1 VAALHREPTVRLPYK
16 IYFCIRFFYKTFKDS
31 TVISNLAIAFLN
43 AVVWGLIMALIA
55 LGLNMIFGLLHII
68 NMAHGALFMLG
79 AVVAWYLIE
88 LTGSFWIALVIAH
101 ICVGVVGILIERGLL
116 RTIEDK
122 PITTI
127 ICTFG
132 VMLALQQLVLMIF
145 GGSPRRITLPV
156 AYRFP
161 IFDLQYPLMRIVIA
175 LVSIGVMIGLW
186 IFLRKTKYGLWMRAV
201 VQDREMAV
209 GLGIPVNKV
218 YMWTFVLGSAL
229 AAFSGVLAAPIV
241 SVEFMMG
248 REVLIMAFIIVIV
261 GGMGNLEGSVIAAI
275 MISMIQGIG
284 ALFVPPAIATVFAL
298 AFMIIVLLIKP
309 QGLFG
314 D

>member
-1 VAALHREPTVRLPYK
+1 M
-16 IYFCIRFFYKTFKDS
+16 
-31 TVISNLAIAFLN
+31 ISNLAIAILN
-43 AVVWGLIMALIA
+43 GIVWGLIMALIA

-68 NMAHGALFMLG
+68 NMAHGALYMLG

-88 LTGSFWIALVIAH
+88 LTGNFWIALVVAPL
-101 ICVGVVGILIERGLL
+101 CVGVIGILMEKGLL
-116 RTIEDK
+116 RRIEDK

-145 GGSPRRITLPV
+145 GGSPRRITAPIP
-156 AYRFP
+156 YRFP
-161 IFDLQYPLMRIVIA
+161 LFQLQYPLMRVVIA
-175 LVSIGVMIGLW
+175 AISALMMAGLW
-186 IFLRKTKYGLWMRAV
+186 FFLRKTKYGLWMRAV

-209 GLGIPVNKV
+209 ALGIPVNKV
-218 YMWTFVLGSAL
+218 YMWTFVLGSVL

-275 MISMIQGIG
+275 MISLIQGIG
-284 ALFVPPAIATVFAL
+284 SLFVAPSIATVFAL
-298 AFMIIVLLIKP
+298 AVMIIVLLIRP

-314 D
+314 E

>member
-1 VAALHREPTVRLPYK
+1 
-16 IYFCIRFFYKTFKDS
+16 
-31 TVISNLAIAFLN
+31 VISNLSIAFLN
-43 AVVWGLIMALIA
+43 AVVWGMIMALIA

-68 NMAHGALFMLG
+68 NMAHGALYMLG

-88 LTGSFWIALVIAH
+88 LTGNFWIALVVAPL
-101 ICVGVVGILIERGLL
+101 CVGIVGIAMERGLL
-116 RTIEDK
+116 RKIEDK

-132 VMLALQQLVLMIF
+132 IMLVIQQLVLMIF
-145 GGSPRRITLPV
+145 GGSPRRIAAPIP
-156 AYRFP
+156 YRFP
-161 IFDLQYPLMRIVIA
+161 LFQLEYPLMRIVIA
-175 LVSIGVMIGLW
+175 FISILVMVGLW
-186 IFLRKTKYGLWMRAV
+186 FFLRKTKYGLWMRAV
-201 VQDREMAV
+201 VQDREMAIA
-209 GLGIPVNKV
+209 LGIPVNKV

-284 ALFVPPAIATVFAL
+284 ALYVPPAIATVFAL
-298 AFMIIVLLIKP
+298 AFMIIVLLFRP

-314 D
+314 E

>member
-1 VAALHREPTVRLPYK
+1 MLSQLTVAV
-16 IYFCIRFFYKTFKDS
+16 
-31 TVISNLAIAFLN
+31 LN
-43 AVVWGLIMALIA
+43 GIVWGLIMALIA

-68 NMAHGALFMLG
+68 NMAHGALYMLG

-88 LTGSFWIALVIAH
+88 YIGSFWIALIIAPL
-101 ICVGVVGILIERGLL
+101 CVGFIGLIIERGLI

-132 VMLALQQLVLMIF
+132 IMLVIQHLVLIIF
-145 GGSPRRITLPV
+145 GGSPRRISPPI
-156 AYRFP
+156 AYRFT
-161 IFDLQYPLMRIVIA
+161 IFDLQYPSIRIVIA
-175 LVSIGVMIGLW
+175 LISIAMMIGLW

-229 AAFSGVLAAPIV
+229 AAFSGILAAPIV

-248 REVLIMAFIIVIV
+248 REVLILAFIIVIV
-261 GGMGNLEGSVIAAI
+261 GGMGNLEGSVLAAI
-275 MISMIQGIG
+275 MISLIQGVG
-284 ALFVPPAIATVFAL
+284 ALFVPPSIATVFAL
-298 AFMIIVLLIKP
+298 AFMIIVLLLRP

-314 D
+314 E

>member
-1 VAALHREPTVRLPYK
+1 M
-16 IYFCIRFFYKTFKDS
+16 
-31 TVISNLAIAFLN
+31 ISNLAVAILN
-43 AVVWGLIMALIA
+43 AVVWGMIMALIA

-88 LTGSFWIALVIAH
+88 LTGSFWIALVIAP

-132 VMLALQQLVLMIF
+132 VMLAVQQLVLMIF

-175 LVSIGVMIGLW
+175 LLSIGVMIGLW

>member
-1 VAALHREPTVRLPYK
+1 M
-16 IYFCIRFFYKTFKDS
+16 
-31 TVISNLAIAFLN
+31 ISNLSIAFLN
-43 AVVWGLIMALIA
+43 AVVWGMIMALIA

-68 NMAHGALFMLG
+68 NMAHGALYMLG

-88 LTGSFWIALVIAH
+88 LTGNFWIALVIAPL
-101 ICVGVVGILIERGLL
+101 CVGGIGILMEKGLL
-116 RTIEDK
+116 RRIEDK

-132 VMLALQQLVLMIF
+132 IMLALQQLVLMIF
-145 GGSPRRITLPV
+145 GGSPRRIAAPIP
-156 AYRFP
+156 YRFP
-161 IFDLQYPLMRIVIA
+161 LFQLQYPLMRVVIA
-175 LVSIGVMIGLW
+175 FISILVMAGLW
-186 IFLRKTKYGLWMRAV
+186 FFLRKTKYGLWMRAV

-209 GLGIPVNKV
+209 ALGIPVNKV

-275 MISMIQGIG
+275 MISLIQGIG
-284 ALFVPPAIATVFAL
+284 SLFVAPSIATVFAL
-298 AFMIIVLLIKP
+298 AFMIIVLLIRP

-314 D
+314 E

>member
-1 VAALHREPTVRLPYK
+1 M
-16 IYFCIRFFYKTFKDS
+16 
-31 TVISNLAIAFLN
+31 ISNLAVAILN
-43 AVVWGLIMALIA
+43 GIVWGMIMALIA

-68 NMAHGALFMLG
+68 NMAHGALYMLG

-88 LTGSFWIALVIAH
+88 LTGNFWMALAIAPL
-101 ICVGVVGILIERGLL
+101 CVGVIGILMERGLL

-122 PITTI
+122 PIITI

-132 VMLALQQLVLMIF
+132 LMLALQQLVLMIF
-145 GGSPRRITLPV
+145 GGSPRRISPPV
-156 AYRFP
+156 AYSFP
-161 IFDLQYPLMRIVIA
+161 LFELKYPLMRIVIA
-175 LVSIGVMIGLW
+175 LISMALMIGLW

-209 GLGIPVNKV
+209 ALGIPVKKV

-261 GGMGNLEGSVIAAI
+261 GGMGNLEGSVLAAI
-275 MISMIQGIG
+275 MISLIQGVG
-284 ALFVPPAIATVFAL
+284 SLFVPPSIATVFAL
-298 AFMIIVLLIKP
+298 AFMIIVLLLRP

-314 D
+314 E

>member
-1 VAALHREPTVRLPYK
+1 
-16 IYFCIRFFYKTFKDS
+16 
-31 TVISNLAIAFLN
+31 VISNLSVAFLN
-43 AVVWGLIMALIA
+43 AVVWGMIMALIA

-68 NMAHGALFMLG
+68 NMAHGALYMLG
-79 AVVAWYLIE
+79 AVAAWYLIE
-88 LTGSFWIALVIAH
+88 LTGSFWIGLIVGPL
-101 ICVGVVGILIERGLL
+101 CVGVIGILMERGLL

-132 VMLALQQLVLMIF
+132 IMLAIQQLVLMIF
-145 GGSPRRITLPV
+145 GGSPRRIAAPIP
-156 AYRFP
+156 YRFP
-161 IFDLQYPLMRIVIA
+161 LFQLQYPLMRIVIA
-175 LVSIGVMIGLW
+175 AISALVMAGLW
-186 IFLRKTKYGLWMRAV
+186 YFLRKTKYGLWMRAV

-218 YMWTFVLGSAL
+218 YMWTFVLGSVL

-275 MISMIQGIG
+275 LISLIQGIG
-284 ALFVPPAIATVFAL
+284 ALFVAPAIATVFAL
-298 AFMIIVLLIKP
+298 AFMIIVLLIRP

-314 D
+314 E

>member
-1 VAALHREPTVRLPYK
+1 
-16 IYFCIRFFYKTFKDS
+16 
-31 TVISNLAIAFLN
+31 VISNLAIAVLN
-43 AVVWGLIMALIA
+43 AVVWGMIMALIA

-68 NMAHGALFMLG
+68 NMAHGALYMLG

-88 LTGSFWIALVIAH
+88 VTGNFWIALVVAPL
-101 ICVGVVGILIERGLL
+101 CVGIVGIAMERGLL
-116 RTIEDK
+116 RKIEDK

-132 VMLALQQLVLMIF
+132 IMLALQQLVLMIF
-145 GGSPRRITLPV
+145 GGSPRRIAAPIP
-156 AYRFP
+156 YRFP
-161 IFDLQYPLMRIVIA
+161 LFQLQYPLMRVVIA
-175 LVSIGVMIGLW
+175 AISALMMAGLW
-186 IFLRKTKYGLWMRAV
+186 FFLRKTKYGLWMRAV

-209 GLGIPVNKV
+209 ALGIPVNKV
-218 YMWTFVLGSAL
+218 YMWTFVLGSVL

-275 MISMIQGIG
+275 MISLIQGIG
-284 ALFVPPAIATVFAL
+284 SLFVAPSIATVFAL
-298 AFMIIVLLIKP
+298 AFMIIVLLIRP

-314 D
+314 E

>member
-1 VAALHREPTVRLPYK
+1 M
-16 IYFCIRFFYKTFKDS
+16 
-31 TVISNLAIAFLN
+31 ISNLAIALLN

-68 NMAHGALFMLG
+68 NMAHGALYMLG

-88 LTGSFWIALVIAH
+88 LTGNFWVALVIAPL
-101 ICVGVVGILIERGLL
+101 CVGFIGILMEKGLL
-116 RTIEDK
+116 RSIEDK

-132 VMLALQQLVLMIF
+132 VMLAIQQLVLMIF
-145 GGSPRRITLPV
+145 GGSPRRIAAPIP
-156 AYRFP
+156 YRFP
-161 IFDLQYPLMRIVIA
+161 LFQLEYPLMRIVIA
-175 LVSIGVMIGLW
+175 FISILVMAGLW
-186 IFLRKTKYGLWMRAV
+186 FFLRKTKYGLWMRAV

-209 GLGIPVNKV
+209 ALGIPVNKV
-218 YMWTFVLGSAL
+218 YMWTFVLGSVL

-275 MISMIQGIG
+275 MISLIQGIG
-284 ALFVPPAIATVFAL
+284 ALFFTPSIATVFAL
-298 AFMIIVLLIKP
+298 AFMIIVLLIRP

-314 D
+314 E

>member
-1 VAALHREPTVRLPYK
+1 
-16 IYFCIRFFYKTFKDS
+16 
-31 TVISNLAIAFLN
+31 VISNLSVAILN
-43 AVVWGLIMALIA
+43 AVVWGMIMALIA

-68 NMAHGALFMLG
+68 NMAHGALYMLG

-88 LTGSFWIALVIAH
+88 LTGSFWIALVVAPL
-101 ICVGVVGILIERGLL
+101 CVGVIGILMEKGLL

-132 VMLALQQLVLMIF
+132 LMLAIQQLVLMIF
-145 GGSPRRITLPV
+145 GGSPRRIAAPIP
-156 AYRFP
+156 YRFP
-161 IFDLQYPLMRIVIA
+161 LFQLQYPLMRVIVAIISI
-175 LVSIGVMIGLW
+175 LVMAGLW
-186 IFLRKTKYGLWMRAV
+186 FFLNKTKYGLWMRAV
-201 VQDREMAV
+201 VQDREMAIA
-209 GLGIPVNKV
+209 LGIPVDKV

-241 SVEFMMG
+241 SVDFMMG

-261 GGMGNLEGSVIAAI
+261 GGMGNLEGSVIAAV
-275 MISMIQGIG
+275 MISLIQGIG
-284 ALFVPPAIATVFAL
+284 ALFVPPSIATVFAL
-298 AFMIIVLLIKP
+298 AFMIIVLLIRP

>member
-1 VAALHREPTVRLPYK
+1 VFSQLTVAV
-16 IYFCIRFFYKTFKDS
+16 
-31 TVISNLAIAFLN
+31 LN
-43 AVVWGLIMALIA
+43 GIVWGLIMALIA

-68 NMAHGALFMLG
+68 NMAHGALYMLG

-88 LTGSFWIALVIAH
+88 YIGSFWIALIIAPL
-101 ICVGVVGILIERGLL
+101 CVGFIGLIIERGLI

-132 VMLALQQLVLMIF
+132 IMLVIQHLVLIIF
-145 GGSPRRITLPV
+145 GGSPRRISPPIT
-156 AYRFP
+156 YRFP
-161 IFDLQYPLMRIVIA
+161 IFDLQYPSIRIVIA
-175 LVSIGVMIGLW
+175 LISIAMMIALW

-229 AAFSGVLAAPIV
+229 AAFSGILAAPIV

-261 GGMGNLEGSVIAAI
+261 GGMGNLEGSVLAAI
-275 MISMIQGIG
+275 MISLIQGVG
-284 ALFVPPAIATVFAL
+284 ALFVPPSIATVFAL
-298 AFMIIVLLIKP
+298 AFMIIVLLLRP

-314 D
+314 E

>member
-1 VAALHREPTVRLPYK
+1 
-16 IYFCIRFFYKTFKDS
+16 
-31 TVISNLAIAFLN
+31 VISNLSIAFLN
-43 AVVWGLIMALIA
+43 AVVWGMIMALIA

-68 NMAHGALFMLG
+68 NMAHGALYMLG

-88 LTGSFWIALVIAH
+88 LTGNFWIALVIAPL
-101 ICVGVVGILIERGLL
+101 CVGGIGILMEKGLL
-116 RTIEDK
+116 RRIEDK

-132 VMLALQQLVLMIF
+132 IMLALQQLVLMIF
-145 GGSPRRITLPV
+145 GGSPRRIAAPIP
-156 AYRFP
+156 YRFP
-161 IFDLQYPLMRIVIA
+161 LFQLQYPLMRVVIA
-175 LVSIGVMIGLW
+175 FISILVMAGLW
-186 IFLRKTKYGLWMRAV
+186 FFLRKTKYGLWMRAV

-209 GLGIPVNKV
+209 ALGIPVNKV

-275 MISMIQGIG
+275 MISLIQGIG
-284 ALFVPPAIATVFAL
+284 SLFVAPSIATVFAL
-298 AFMIIVLLIKP
+298 AFMIIVLLIRP

-314 D
+314 E

>member
-1 VAALHREPTVRLPYK
+1 M
-16 IYFCIRFFYKTFKDS
+16 
-31 TVISNLAIAFLN
+31 ISNLSIAFLN

-68 NMAHGALFMLG
+68 NMAHGALYMLG

-88 LTGSFWIALVIAH
+88 LTGNFWIALVVAPL
-101 ICVGVVGILIERGLL
+101 CVGIVGIAMERGLL
-116 RTIEDK
+116 RKIEDK

-132 VMLALQQLVLMIF
+132 IMLVIQQLVLMIF
-145 GGSPRRITLPV
+145 GGSPRRIAAPIP
-156 AYRFP
+156 YRFP
-161 IFDLQYPLMRIVIA
+161 LFQLEYPLMRIVIA
-175 LVSIGVMIGLW
+175 FISILVMVGLW
-186 IFLRKTKYGLWMRAV
+186 FFLRKTKYGLWMRAV
-201 VQDREMAV
+201 VQDREMAIA
-209 GLGIPVNKV
+209 LGIPVNKV

-284 ALFVPPAIATVFAL
+284 ALYVPPAIATVFAL
-298 AFMIIVLLIKP
+298 AFMIIVLLFRP

-314 D
+314 E

>member
-1 VAALHREPTVRLPYK
+1 M
-16 IYFCIRFFYKTFKDS
+16 
-31 TVISNLAIAFLN
+31 ISNLSIAFLN
-43 AVVWGLIMALIA
+43 AVVWGMIMALIA

-68 NMAHGALFMLG
+68 NMAHGALYMLG

-88 LTGSFWIALVIAH
+88 LTGNFWIALVVAPL
-101 ICVGVVGILIERGLL
+101 CVGIVGIVMERGLL
-116 RTIEDK
+116 RKIEDK

-132 VMLALQQLVLMIF
+132 VMLVIQQLVLMIF
-145 GGSPRRITLPV
+145 GGSPRRIAAPIP
-156 AYRFP
+156 YRFP
-161 IFDLQYPLMRIVIA
+161 LFQLEYPLMRIVIA
-175 LVSIGVMIGLW
+175 FISILVMVGLW
-186 IFLRKTKYGLWMRAV
+186 FFLRKTKYGLWMRAV
-201 VQDREMAV
+201 VQDREMAIA
-209 GLGIPVNKV
+209 LGIPVNKV

-275 MISMIQGIG
+275 LISLIQGIG
-284 ALFVPPAIATVFAL
+284 ALFVAPSIATVFAL
-298 AFMIIVLLIKP
+298 AFMIIVLLIRP

-314 D
+314 E

>member
-1 VAALHREPTVRLPYK
+1 M
-16 IYFCIRFFYKTFKDS
+16 
-31 TVISNLAIAFLN
+31 ISNLSVAILN
-43 AVVWGLIMALIA
+43 GIVWGLIMALIA
-55 LGLNMIFGLLHII
+55 LGLNMICGLLHII
-68 NMAHGALFMLG
+68 NMAHGAFYMLG

-88 LTGSFWIALVIAH
+88 LTGNFWIALVIAPL
-101 ICVGVVGILIERGLL
+101 CVGLIGLIIERGLI

-132 VMLALQQLVLMIF
+132 VMLAVQELVLMIF
-145 GGSPRRITLPV
+145 GGSPRRIASPV
-156 AYRFP
+156 PYSVPLFE
-161 IFDLQYPLMRIVIA
+161 LQYPLMRIVIA
-175 LVSIGVMIGLW
+175 LISIAVMVALW
-186 IFLRKTKYGLWMRAV
+186 IFLNRFKYGLWMRAV

-209 GLGIPVNKV
+209 ALGIPVNKV

-275 MISMIQGIG
+275 IISLIQGVG
-284 ALFVPPAIATVFAL
+284 ALFVPPSIATVFAL
-298 AFMIIVLLIKP
+298 AFMILVLLIRP

-314 D
+314 E

>member
-1 VAALHREPTVRLPYK
+1 
-16 IYFCIRFFYKTFKDS
+16 
-31 TVISNLAIAFLN
+31 VISNLSVAILN
-43 AVVWGLIMALIA
+43 AVVWGMIMALIA

-68 NMAHGALFMLG
+68 NMAHGALYMLG

-88 LTGSFWIALVIAH
+88 LTGSFWIALVVAPL
-101 ICVGVVGILIERGLL
+101 CVGVIGILMEKGLL

-132 VMLALQQLVLMIF
+132 LMLAIQQLVLMIF
-145 GGSPRRITLPV
+145 GGSPRRIAAPIP
-156 AYRFP
+156 YRFP
-161 IFDLQYPLMRIVIA
+161 LFQLQYPLMRVIVAIISI
-175 LVSIGVMIGLW
+175 LVMAGLW
-186 IFLRKTKYGLWMRAV
+186 FFLNKTKYGLWMRAV
-201 VQDREMAV
+201 VQDREMAIA
-209 GLGIPVNKV
+209 LGIPVDKV

-241 SVEFMMG
+241 SVDFMMG

-275 MISMIQGIG
+275 MISLIQGIG
-284 ALFVPPAIATVFAL
+284 SLFVAPSIATVFAL
-298 AFMIIVLLIKP
+298 AFMIIVLLIRP

>member
-1 VAALHREPTVRLPYK
+1 M
-16 IYFCIRFFYKTFKDS
+16 
-31 TVISNLAIAFLN
+31 ISNLTIAILN

-88 LTGSFWIALVIAH
+88 LTGSFWIALVIAP

-132 VMLALQQLVLMIF
+132 VMLAVQQLVLMIF

>member
-1 VAALHREPTVRLPYK
+1 MFSQLTVAV
-16 IYFCIRFFYKTFKDS
+16 
-31 TVISNLAIAFLN
+31 LN
-43 AVVWGLIMALIA
+43 GIVWGLIMALIA

-68 NMAHGALFMLG
+68 NMAHGALYMLG

-88 LTGSFWIALVIAH
+88 YIGSFWIALIIAPL
-101 ICVGVVGILIERGLL
+101 CVGFIGLIIERGLI

-132 VMLALQQLVLMIF
+132 IMLVIQHLVLIIF
-145 GGSPRRITLPV
+145 GGSPRRISPPIT
-156 AYRFP
+156 YRFP
-161 IFDLQYPLMRIVIA
+161 IFDLQYPSIRIVIA
-175 LVSIGVMIGLW
+175 LISIAMMIALW

-229 AAFSGVLAAPIV
+229 AAFSGILAAPIV

-261 GGMGNLEGSVIAAI
+261 GGMGNLEGSVLAAI
-275 MISMIQGIG
+275 MISLIQGVG
-284 ALFVPPAIATVFAL
+284 ALFVPPSIATVFAL
-298 AFMIIVLLIKP
+298 AFMIIVLLLRP

-314 D
+314 E

>member
-1 VAALHREPTVRLPYK
+1 
-16 IYFCIRFFYKTFKDS
+16 
-31 TVISNLAIAFLN
+31 VISNLAIAVLN
-43 AVVWGLIMALIA
+43 AVVWGMIMALIA

-68 NMAHGALFMLG
+68 NMAHGALYMLG

-88 LTGSFWIALVIAH
+88 VTGNFWIALVVAPL
-101 ICVGVVGILIERGLL
+101 CVGIVGIAMERGLL
-116 RTIEDK
+116 RKIEDK

-132 VMLALQQLVLMIF
+132 IMLALQQLVLMIF
-145 GGSPRRITLPV
+145 GGSPRRIAAPIP
-156 AYRFP
+156 YRFP
-161 IFDLQYPLMRIVIA
+161 LFQLQYPLMRVVIA
-175 LVSIGVMIGLW
+175 AISALMMAGLW
-186 IFLRKTKYGLWMRAV
+186 FFLRKTKYGLWMRAV

-209 GLGIPVNKV
+209 ALGIPVNKV

-275 MISMIQGIG
+275 MISLIQGIG
-284 ALFVPPAIATVFAL
+284 SLFVAPSIATVFAL
-298 AFMIIVLLIKP
+298 AFMIIVLLIRP

-314 D
+314 E

>member
-1 VAALHREPTVRLPYK
+1 M
-16 IYFCIRFFYKTFKDS
+16 
-31 TVISNLAIAFLN
+31 ISNLSIAFLN
-43 AVVWGLIMALIA
+43 AVVWGMIMALIA

-68 NMAHGALFMLG
+68 NMAHGALYMLG

-88 LTGSFWIALVIAH
+88 LTGNFWIALVVAPL
-101 ICVGVVGILIERGLL
+101 CVGIVGIAMERGLL
-116 RTIEDK
+116 RKIEDK

-132 VMLALQQLVLMIF
+132 VMLVIQQLVLMIF
-145 GGSPRRITLPV
+145 GGSPRRIAAPIP
-156 AYRFP
+156 YRFP
-161 IFDLQYPLMRIVIA
+161 LFQLEYPLMRIVIA
-175 LVSIGVMIGLW
+175 FISILVMVGLW
-186 IFLRKTKYGLWMRAV
+186 FFLRKTKYGLWMRAV
-201 VQDREMAV
+201 VQDREMAIA
-209 GLGIPVNKV
+209 LGIPVNKV

-275 MISMIQGIG
+275 LISLIQGIG
-284 ALFVPPAIATVFAL
+284 ALFVAPSIATVFAL
-298 AFMIIVLLIKP
+298 AFMIIVLLIRP

-314 D
+314 E

>member
-1 VAALHREPTVRLPYK
+1 MISQLTVA
-16 IYFCIRFFYKTFKDS
+16 I
-31 TVISNLAIAFLN
+31 LN
-43 AVVWGLIMALIA
+43 GIVWGLIMALIA

-68 NMAHGALFMLG
+68 NMAHGALYMLG

-88 LTGSFWIALVIAH
+88 FTGSFWIALIIAPLF
-101 ICVGVVGILIERGLL
+101 VGLIGLIIERGLI

-132 VMLALQQLVLMIF
+132 IMLAVQHLVLIIF
-145 GGSPRRITLPV
+145 GGSPRRISPPIT
-156 AYRFP
+156 YRFP
-161 IFDLQYPLMRIVIA
+161 IFDLQYPSIRIVIA
-175 LVSIGVMIGLW
+175 LISVAMMIGLW
-186 IFLRKTKYGLWMRAV
+186 FFLRKTKYGLWMRAV

-229 AAFSGVLAAPIV
+229 AAFSGILAAPIV

-261 GGMGNLEGSVIAAI
+261 GGMGNLEGSVLAAI
-275 MISMIQGIG
+275 MISLIQGVG
-284 ALFVPPAIATVFAL
+284 ALFVPPSIATVFAL
-298 AFMIIVLLIKP
+298 AFMIIVLLLRP

-314 D
+314 E

>member
-1 VAALHREPTVRLPYK
+1 M
-16 IYFCIRFFYKTFKDS
+16 
-31 TVISNLAIAFLN
+31 ISNLSVAFLN
-43 AVVWGLIMALIA
+43 AVVWGMIMALIA

-68 NMAHGALFMLG
+68 NMAHGALYMLG
-79 AVVAWYLIE
+79 AVAAWYLIE
-88 LTGSFWIALVIAH
+88 LTGSFWIGLVVGPL
-101 ICVGVVGILIERGLL
+101 CVGAIGILMERGLL

-132 VMLALQQLVLMIF
+132 IMLVIQQLVLMIF
-145 GGSPRRITLPV
+145 GGSPRRISAPIP
-156 AYRFP
+156 YRFP
-161 IFDLQYPLMRIVIA
+161 LFQLQYPLMRIVIA
-175 LVSIGVMIGLW
+175 AISGLVMAGLW
-186 IFLRKTKYGLWMRAV
+186 FFLRKTKYGLWMRAV

-218 YMWTFVLGSAL
+218 YMWTFVLGSVL

-275 MISMIQGIG
+275 LISLIQGIG
-284 ALFVPPAIATVFAL
+284 ALFVAPSIATVFAL
-298 AFMIIVLLIKP
+298 AFMIIVLLIRP

-314 D
+314 E

>member
-1 VAALHREPTVRLPYK
+1 M
-16 IYFCIRFFYKTFKDS
+16 
-31 TVISNLAIAFLN
+31 ISNLAVAVLN
-43 AVVWGLIMALIA
+43 AVVWGMIMALIA

-68 NMAHGALFMLG
+68 NMAHGALYMLG

-88 LTGSFWIALVIAH
+88 ATGNFWIALIVAPL
-101 ICVGVVGILIERGLL
+101 CVAGIGIFMERGLL
-116 RTIEDK
+116 RSIEDK

-132 VMLALQQLVLMIF
+132 VMLAVQQLVLTIF
-145 GGSPRRITLPV
+145 GGSPRRIAAPIP
-156 AYRFP
+156 YRFP
-161 IFDLQYPLMRIVIA
+161 LFQLQYPLMRVVIA
-175 LVSIGVMIGLW
+175 VISVLIMAGLW
-186 IFLRKTKYGLWMRAV
+186 FFLRKTKYGLWMRAA
-201 VQDREMAV
+201 VQDREMGIA
-209 GLGIPVNKV
+209 LGIPVNKV

-241 SVEFMMG
+241 SVDFMMG

-275 MISMIQGIG
+275 MISLIQGIG
-284 ALFVPPAIATVFAL
+284 SLFVPPSIATVFAL
-298 AFMIIVLLIKP
+298 AFMIIVLLIRP

-314 D
+314 E